1 MPMLNAQ
8 ELKDACKIELDDQWS
23 EINNLVD
30 KTVPFI
36 NDARLRTLIKQSINS
51 ETKSYRYV
59 LLTQLLAKIS
69 DPTLNSRALMM
80 RSDLAGA
87 FDPRSLCKEVVVPF
101 DGNNENV
108 LGGSQDPYVSKPLRH
123 PTLSL
128 DYIDELRDK
137 NGWETLVSVLEY
149 VENQENIEVVE
160 SILKQT
166 LLEIY
171 HRLSIMVVRY
181 PLPKRISLQN
191 TKNILRNF
199 LDIPSGGEHPVVI
212 TYSIFKTISEK
223 FKLYDEIIRAKINA
237 ADASTGMPSD
247 IQCISNG
254 EIVLTIEVKD
264 TALSISPIK
273 SKLKDARSLQ
283 VSNLLFIAQKG
294 VIDQN
299 EINLL
304 IEHEFSA
311 GQNIYLFNILNF
323 IDPLLVLLGEDGR
336 IDFLVNIGKTLDEY
350 SEIKSRQIWSKMLFA
365 I

>member
-1 MPMLNAQ
+1 MLNARD
-8 ELKDACKIELDDQWS
+8 LKETCRIKLENHWT

-30 KTVPFI
+30 KNILFI
-36 NDARLRTLIKQSINS
+36 DDIQLCTLVKQSVNS

-59 LLTQLLAKIS
+59 LLTQLLAKTS
-69 DPTLNSRALMM
+69 DPTLDSRALMM
-80 RSDLAGA
+80 RSDLTGA

-128 DYIDELRDK
+128 DYINELRDK
-137 NGWETLVSVLEY
+137 DGWKMLVSVLDY
-149 VENQENIEVVE
+149 VEDQEKTEIAELV
-160 SILKQT
+160 LKQT

-181 PLPKRISLQN
+181 PIPKRISLQSMK
-191 TKNILRNF
+191 TILKNF

-212 TYSIFKTISEK
+212 TYSIFKTIGEK
-223 FKLYDEIIRAKINA
+223 FKLYDEIKRAMINA

-264 TALSISPIK
+264 IALSILPIK

-294 VIDQN
+294 LIDEK
-299 EINLL
+299 EINRL

-311 GQNIYLFNILNF
+311 GQNIYLFNILDF
-323 IDPLLVLLGEDGR
+323 VDPLLVLLGEDGR

-350 SEIKSRQIWSKMLFA
+350 SEIKSRQIWSKMLFV